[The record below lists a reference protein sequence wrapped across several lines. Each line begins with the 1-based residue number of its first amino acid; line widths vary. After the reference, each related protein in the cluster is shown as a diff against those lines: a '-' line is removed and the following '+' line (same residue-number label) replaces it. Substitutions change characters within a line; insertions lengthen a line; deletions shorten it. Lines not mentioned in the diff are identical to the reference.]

1 MFLRAYSWS
10 ILVFVVLWSSSTL
23 AQDPF
28 TRGEAGLP
36 YHIKADSLSYDET
49 TKSYSARDHVSITS
63 GNQSLHADAVDLNAQ
78 TMEAEAWGNVR
89 FTSGQDRLTGGSG
102 RLAIVIPNLRH
113 SRWYTQAPTIADVT
127 TVVELAGCSGD
138 EMKMT

>member
-1 MFLRAYSWS
+1 MFFRAYSLS

-49 TKSYSARDHVSITS
+49 TKSYSARDHVSITRGS
-63 GNQSLHADAVDLNAQ
+63 QSLHADAVDLNAQ

-89 FTSGQDRLTGGSG
+89 FTSGQDRLTGT
-102 RLAIVIPNLRH
+102 RLKMDLDKGVGIV
-113 SRWYTQAPTIADVT
+113 YD
-127 TVVELAGCSGD
+127 G
-138 EMKMT
+138 